1 VDADA
6 GDEVRK
12 ADDRDLTPDEVGRW
26 DDRYGLLFLLI
37 VASMLL
43 TAANTTW
50 LKIAAV
56 VMQGLMVLFALFA
69 SRADRRVWRLAL
81 ILIPIGVILGVGG
94 RLNDARP
101 AQLTAAIV
109 NVALPIAAIG
119 ALGRRIVKDKA
130 VTGRTI
136 VGLLS
141 VYLLIGMTFSA
152 LFITIALWSQEPFF
166 AQTSHADP
174 VDFTYFSFVTIATVG
189 YGDLTAAN
197 PMPRLLSALEGLTGQ
212 LYLVT
217 VVAVAVS
224 RVRTRRDRARE
235 EEG

>member
-1 VDADA
+1 VNAEEGNGA
-6 GDEVRK
+6 A
-12 ADDRDLTPDEVGRW
+12 ADDVDDLTPAEVGRW
-26 DDRYGLLFLLI
+26 DDRYGLLFVII

-50 LKIAAV
+50 LKIVAV

-69 SRADRRVWRLAL
+69 SRADRRVWRIAL
-81 ILIPIGVILGVGG
+81 LLIPIGVILGVAG

-101 AQLTAAIV
+101 AQLTAAV
-109 NVALPIAAIG
+109 LNVVLPLAAIG
-119 ALGRRIVKDKA
+119 ALGRRIVKEKT
-130 VTGRTI
+130 VSGRTI
-136 VGLLS
+136 LGLLS
-141 VYLLIGMTFSA
+141 VYLLLGMTFSA
-152 LFITIALWSQEPFF
+152 LYITIAVASREPFF
-166 AQTSHADP
+166 AQTQQADP

-197 PMPRLLSALEGLTGQ
+197 PIPRLLAALEGLTGQ

-224 RVRTRRDRARE
+224 RVRTRRDRLSDP
-235 EEG
+235 

>member
-1 VDADA
+1 VDAQRPN
-6 GDEVRK
+6 GPE
-12 ADDRDLTPDEVGRW
+12 ADDGDDLSLDEVGRW
-26 DDRYGLLFLLI
+26 DDRYGLLFLII

-50 LKIAAV
+50 LKIVAV

-69 SRADRRVWRLAL
+69 SRADRRVWRVAL
-81 ILIPIGVILGVGG
+81 ILIPLGVILGIAG

-101 AQLTAAIV
+101 AQLTAATV
-109 NVALPIAAIG
+109 NVVLPIAAIG
-119 ALGRRIVKDKA
+119 ALGRRIVKDKT

-166 AQTSHADP
+166 VQTQHADP

-189 YGDLTAAN
+189 YGDFTAAN
-197 PMPRLLSALEGLTGQ
+197 PIPRLLAALEGLTGQ

-224 RVRTRRDRARE
+224 RVRTRRDRLPE
-235 EEG
+235 P

>member
-1 VDADA
+1 VDAEEANGADA
-6 GDEVRK
+6 N
-12 ADDRDLTPDEVGRW
+12 DRDLTPAEVGRW
-26 DDRYGLLFLLI
+26 DDRYGLLFLII

-43 TAANTTW
+43 TAANTKW
-50 LKIAAV
+50 LKVVAV

-69 SRADRRVWRLAL
+69 SRADRRVWRAAL
-81 ILIPIGVILGVGG
+81 ILIPIGMVLGVAG

-101 AQLTAAIV
+101 AQLTAAVV
-109 NVALPIAAIG
+109 NVVLPIAAIA
-119 ALGRRIVKDKA
+119 ALGRRIVKDNA

-136 VGLLS
+136 LGLLS

-152 LFITIALWSQEPFF
+152 LFITIAVASQEPFF
-166 AQTSHADP
+166 VQTDHADP
-174 VDFTYFSFVTIATVG
+174 VDFTYFSFVTLATVG

-197 PMPRLLSALEGLTGQ
+197 PIPRLLAALEGLTGQ

-224 RVRTRRDRARE
+224 RVRTRRDRTRD
-235 EEG
+235 EGG